1 VPAPVSELYSFPPS
15 PLLAPF
21 VSALWVHDDLMKP
34 ELGACTVLP
43 DTATYICFLCGDH
56 PIRATHRHRTYTT
69 LSGVSGFQTYRFDL
83 ESQGVMTG
91 VTVRLTPWGL
101 NAFLGDAVGAVAE
114 IRADCCDLFPP
125 AAVRE
130 LEDRLFRLN
139 SPKGRAQCVENF
151 LLARLRNPCV
161 DELARAAC
169 LALARTSGALP
180 IKKLARDLD
189 MGERTLVRRFQNAV
203 GTTPKKYARVLRLR
217 DAVYLHNKFS
227 SWTEIAHVAGYCDQS
242 HLIRECQDIFGAS
255 PETLFP
261 IPRGGDTGKSAE
273 PEQSDPSNS
282 RLVIAR

>member
-1 VPAPVSELYSFPPS
+1 VSAFHSFPPS

-21 VSALWVHDDLMKP
+21 VSALWVHDDLMTP
-34 ELGACTVLP
+34 ELGTCTVLP

-56 PIRATHRHRTYTT
+56 PIQATHRHRTYTT
-69 LSGVSGFQTYRFDL
+69 LSGVSGFQTHRFDL
-83 ESQGVMTG
+83 ESRGAMSG

-101 NAFLGDAVGAVAE
+101 SAFLGDAVGAVAE
-114 IRADCCDLFPP
+114 IRADCRDLFAP

-130 LEDRLFRLN
+130 LEDHLFRLK

-151 LLARLRNPCV
+151 LLARLRNPRV

-180 IKKLARDLD
+180 IRKLAHDLD
-189 MGERTLVRRFQNAV
+189 LGERTLVRRFQNAI

-227 SWTEIAHVAGYCDQS
+227 SWTEIAYAAGYCDQS
-242 HLIRECQDIFGAS
+242 HLIRECQDLFGAS
-255 PETLFP
+255 PEALFP
-261 IPRGGDTGKSAE
+261 IPRGGDTDKSGE
-273 PEQSDPSNS
+273 PDQSVSS